1 MKILHTT
8 KVILGAKEFNKI
20 ADSVID
26 EIYLYFPKIK
36 KLYDIHINYI
46 NDSWE
51 VDFIPLVEHMPVLT
65 VDTEVKYSAK
75 NDEILTITPV
85 SLDKLPVHMSFISD
99 GPSKIDRDFQ
109 ALFDFTS
116 RISEIKFLL

>member
-1 MKILHTT
+1 MHTT

-26 EIYLYFPKIK
+26 EIYRYFPKIK

-65 VDTEVKYSAK
+65 VDTEVKYSARG
-75 NDEILTITPV
+75 DEILIITPV
-85 SLDKLPVHMSFISD
+85 SLDKLPMHLAFISD
-99 GPSKIDRDFQ
+99 GLGKIDGDFQ

-116 RISEIKFLL
+116 KISEIRFLL

>member
-1 MKILHTT
+1 MHTT
-8 KVILGAKEFNKI
+8 KVILGAKEFNNI
-20 ADSVID
+20 ANSIID

-51 VDFIPLVEHMPVLT
+51 VDFIPLVEYMPILT
-65 VDTEVKYSAK
+65 VDTKVKYSAK
-75 NDEILTITPV
+75 GDEILTITPV
-85 SLDKLPVHMSFISD
+85 SLDKLLTHISFNSE
-99 GPSKIDRDFQ
+99 GPGKIDRDFQ

-116 RISEIKFLL
+116 KISGIQFLL